1 MEKRLE
7 QNLSGEE
14 HVHELLKEVAGSV
27 RTATAGKGM
36 ITLEISCS
44 HRAAGPEST
53 SSRVGERSLQLLIV
67 LLPAKTALSPMCTM
81 FSSEKGVLHS
91 EMLVNEQHPS
101 QSPINSTGDICH
113 LGYLILLPCSLPP
126 FCTLRW
132 PRKIFTICLW
142 CEQEWPSA
150 VRGLSFAEGGC

>member
-27 RTATAGKGM
+27 RAATAGKGTV
-36 ITLEISCS
+36 IPEISCS

-67 LLPAKTALSPMCTM
+67 LLPAKTALSPC
-81 FSSEKGVLHS
+81 V
-91 EMLVNEQHPS
+91 
-101 QSPINSTGDICH
+101 
-113 LGYLILLPCSLPP
+113 PC
-126 FCTLRW
+126 FIQR
-132 PRKIFTICLW
+132 CL
-142 CEQEWPSA
+142 
-150 VRGLSFAEGGC
+150 